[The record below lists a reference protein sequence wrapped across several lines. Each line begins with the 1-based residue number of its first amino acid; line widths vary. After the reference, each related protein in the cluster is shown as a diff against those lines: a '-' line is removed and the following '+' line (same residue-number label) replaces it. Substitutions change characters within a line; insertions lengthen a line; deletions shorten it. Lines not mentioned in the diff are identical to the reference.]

1 MLFTVIAGVTLV
13 AGITENGLSS
23 GRGLQHSNTDPTT
36 NVDYNTPRSKQCI
49 IMPGEDNQLFF
60 DVLQDWGVQ
69 DGQSI
74 KTTII
79 DKEMDKGFNYD
90 KKGNYK
96 PGQNDAVYNSKG
108 QKKCTK

>member
-1 MLFTVIAGVTLV
+1 M
-13 AGITENGLSS
+13 
-23 GRGLQHSNTDPTT
+23 
-36 NVDYNTPRSKQCI
+36 KK
-49 IMPGEDNQLFF
+49 
-60 DVLQDWGVQ
+60 
-69 DGQSI
+69 I

-96 PGQNDAVYNSKG
+96 PGQNDAVYNNKG